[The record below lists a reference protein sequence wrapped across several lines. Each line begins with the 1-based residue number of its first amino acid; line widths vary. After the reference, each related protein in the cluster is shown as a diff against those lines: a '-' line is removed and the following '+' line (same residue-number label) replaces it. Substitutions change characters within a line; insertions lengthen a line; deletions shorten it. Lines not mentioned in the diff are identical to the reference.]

1 MFFRIVSKIV
11 FLLLIAKYYSSKSM
25 NVKIDDLNW
34 KILECLQENA
44 RASFAD
50 IGRKVGLT
58 PPAVAERVKK
68 MEDLEILEGYTAKVS
83 HAKTGYQLK
92 AIITLRAFMGKLK
105 PFLAT
110 VVGYEEV
117 VNCYRITGNENIV
130 MEVVLKDQFHLEKF
144 IDKLI
149 QYGET
154 RTHIILSNVVSNAP
168 ILKRET

>member
-1 MFFRIVSKIV
+1 MK
-11 FLLLIAKYYSSKSM
+11 
-25 NVKIDDLNW
+25 VKIDDLNW

-44 RASFAD
+44 RESFAN

-68 MEDLEILEGYTAKVS
+68 MEDLEILQGYKAMVS
-83 HAKTGYQLK
+83 HALTGHQLK

-110 VVGYEEV
+110 VVTFEEV

-144 IDKLI
+144 IDRLI

-168 ILKRET
+168 IVKG

>member
-1 MFFRIVSKIV
+1 
-11 FLLLIAKYYSSKSM
+11 M
-25 NVKIDDLNW
+25 NIKIDALNW
-34 KILECLQENA
+34 KILEILQANA
-44 RASFAD
+44 RISFAD

-68 MEDLEILEGYTAKVS
+68 MEDMEILEGYTAQVS
-83 HAKTGYQLK
+83 HAKTGHQLK

-110 VVGYEEV
+110 VIGFDEV

-154 RTHIILSNVVSNAP
+154 RTHIILSNVVTNAP
-168 ILKRET
+168 ILKRDM